1 MQPERMERTATPNPV
16 FISAL
21 SALKREKNEAF
32 LLGSGFLSVA
42 DSLLF
47 FPPVSFQT
55 DYSCFLFSFL
65 SGRWLYR
72 YVWDDERHDWKH
84 GKNPP

>member
-1 MQPERMERTATPNPV
+1 MKKIEV
-16 FISAL
+16 FL
-21 SALKREKNEAF
+21 FRKQGCFFVDR
-32 LLGSGFLSVA
+32 
-42 DSLLF
+42 LF
-47 FPPVSFQT
+47 FPHVSSQT
-55 DYSCFLFSFL
+55 DYSCVLFSFL